1 MISSNKVL
9 KENPFH
15 KEPKFFRF
23 YYSKPHPCS
32 SLWLQVRLLKP
43 ASMCFYKVLGGASM
57 GPGKRE
63 QLWTFSGHIAP
74 MRWGAC
80 EVKRRCHW
88 EPIQPFYQALAIPEP
103 TFWVCIRLFSEDQM
117 WVCTTSGSFFTLMG
131 LGGDPEASWSKRGM
145 WHPHRWVS
153 APHSAWW
160 RQR

>member
-43 ASMCFYKVLGGASM
+43 ASMCFYKVLGGASI

-74 MRWGAC
+74 MR
-80 EVKRRCHW
+80 
-88 EPIQPFYQALAIPEP
+88 
-103 TFWVCIRLFSEDQM
+103 
-117 WVCTTSGSFFTLMG
+117 
-131 LGGDPEASWSKRGM
+131 
-145 WHPHRWVS
+145 
-153 APHSAWW
+153 
-160 RQR
+160 